1 MADIYTPYIADHGR
15 YYSGPGHIVT
25 PSVED
30 SQIREAG
37 YEWPGPLP
45 EEFFAP
51 LHGRW
56 GVQQQQTM
64 SSMINYTA
72 RAFPATYD
80 EAMRDSRENA
90 LAMRRDDIIRSAMHH
105 LQIPISVADWQH
117 KARDKKDQQQVGLA
131 AAITDCFDEFPAPG
145 FPEFVRMLSERAYW
159 GRYGV
164 HTKWGWDWSTGE
176 RRMLATGLRPLNGD
190 KIVFTWAGDVGV
202 LVNPSEYK
210 GPVVATDRGVCHFL
224 TQRERESI
232 FISEFQPEDPDFYEP
247 ILGGALHGIG
257 YRGMLYWIWW
267 LRVNSVKMRTAWMR
281 RASNGFLQCF
291 FDAND
296 DSAKDK
302 ATQMIKDNSNSDV
315 WLWPR
320 TRDKESAWGL
330 EYTAP
335 SLDGAKFW
343 YEIENEL
350 NDRMRFAIMGE
361 TLTTAVKATG
371 MGEGTSELH
380 GQTADDRTK
389 YHLMGIGQ
397 TVQQVTNMV
406 SKYIRPGVRPPK
418 SRPMVDKRNPEEF
431 MAAAQFA
438 VNLGVDFD
446 EDDFREV
453 LSFPEPQPGDGIIS
467 KLQNLNPA
475 AMARTPEGVPMAGV
489 PGPNGQSMAPQ
500 QLQEGETDVNGE
512 TSPQQAIAYKRQQ
525 RGRRVPYTQMH
536 IATPNPRRFSLPARS

>member
-1 MADIYTPYIADHGR
+1 MANVYTPMIQDPGR
-15 YYSGPGHIVT
+15 YYYGPGQVRT

-56 GVQQQQTM
+56 GVQQQMTL
-64 SSMINYTA
+64 SSMINMTA

-117 KARDKKDQQQVGLA
+117 KARDKKDQQQVELA
-131 AAITDCFDEFPAPG
+131 SLITDTYDEFPAPG

-164 HTKWGWDWSTGE
+164 HTKWGWDWTTGT
-176 RRMLATGLRPLNGD
+176 RRLLNTGIRPLNGD

-202 LVNPSEYK
+202 LVNASEYK
-210 GPVVATDRGVCHFL
+210 GPVVATDRGVAHFL
-224 TQRERESI
+224 TARERESI

-247 ILGGALHGIG
+247 MLGGALHGIG
-257 YRGMLYWIWW
+257 YRGLLYWIWW

-291 FDAND
+291 YDAND
-296 DSAKDK
+296 DTAKEK
-302 ATQMIKDNSNSDV
+302 AIQMIKDNSNSDV

-343 YEIENEL
+343 YEIESEL
-350 NDRMRFAIMGE
+350 NDRMRFMILGE
-361 TLTTAVKATG
+361 ELTTGVKATG
-371 MGEGTSELH
+371 MGEGTSDLH

-397 TVQQVTNMV
+397 TIQQVTNMIC
-406 SKYIRPGVRPPK
+406 KYVAPGVRPPK

-438 VNLGVDFD
+438 VNLGLDVD

-489 PGPNGQSMAPQ
+489 PGPNGQPMAPQ

-512 TSPQQAIAYKRQQ
+512 SSPQQAIAYKRQ
-525 RGRRVPYTQMH
+525 RMGRRVPYTQMH
-536 IATPNPRRFSLPARS
+536 IDEPNPRRFSLPARS